1 MKILQIF
8 KKKDAQP
15 APAQEDAQPDLE
27 AYAGMRVE
35 VVSLQENLL
44 FVAKML
50 ALRGDRAELHQYSE
64 ASIFD
69 IGKPEDAGEFEP
81 MHVKIRGYSDYERKA
96 VYLEGVIAPQG
107 KNIWDVTELKVTRI
121 ANDRAFFRL
130 DTAIEASIT
139 AVGRIGAG
147 IAACTMLNI
156 SIGGACVSC
165 KEVYNKN
172 DKFLL
177 NVRLLEDQEPSVM
190 LCEVL
195 RITER
200 DGGKFEYGCR
210 FLALS
215 ENDKE
220 RITQNIFAVQRQ
232 KRG

>member
-1 MKILQIF
+1 MSLLNLF
-8 KKKDAQP
+8 KKKEAP
-15 APAQEDAQPDLE
+15 TEPAQEERLE
-27 AYAGMRVE
+27 LDVYAGMRVE
-35 VVSLQENLL
+35 VVSMDEQLL
-44 FVAKML
+44 FVAKLL
-50 ALRGDRAELHQYSE
+50 ALRDDRAELHQYSE
-64 ASIFD
+64 ASILD
-69 IGKPEDAGEFEP
+69 INKLEAGEEFEP

-96 VYLEGVIAPQG
+96 VYLEGTIAPQS
-107 KNIWDVTELKVTRI
+107 KNVWDVTELKVTRI

-130 DTAIEASIT
+130 DTAIEASLT
-139 AVGRIGAG
+139 MVGRIGAG
-147 IAACTMLNI
+147 IIPCTMLNI

-165 KEVYNKN
+165 KETYHKN

-177 NVRLLEDQEPSVM
+177 NVRLLEEQDPSVM

-200 DGGKFEYGCR
+200 ENGMFEYGCR

-220 RITQNIFAVQRQ
+220 RITKNIFDVQRK

>member
-1 MKILQIF
+1 MSLFDIF

-15 APAQEDAQPDLE
+15 EPVQEEELE
-27 AYAGMRVE
+27 LDIYAGMRVE
-35 VVSLQENLL
+35 VVSIDERLL
-44 FVAKML
+44 FVAKLL
-50 ALRGDRAELHQYSE
+50 ALRGDKAELHQYSE
-64 ASIFD
+64 ATALD
-69 IGKPEDAGEFEP
+69 INKQEADEEFEP

-96 VYLEGVIAPQG
+96 VYLEGAIAPQS
-107 KNIWDVTELKVTRI
+107 KNVWDVTELKVTRI

-130 DTAIEASIT
+130 DTSIEASLT
-139 AVGRIGAG
+139 VVGKIGAG
-147 IAACTMLNI
+147 IIPCTMLNI

-165 KEVYNKN
+165 KETYNKN

-177 NVRLLEDQEPSVM
+177 NVRLLEDQDPSVM

-200 DGGKFEYGCR
+200 ENGVFEYGCR

-220 RITQNIFAVQRQ
+220 RITQNIFAVQRK